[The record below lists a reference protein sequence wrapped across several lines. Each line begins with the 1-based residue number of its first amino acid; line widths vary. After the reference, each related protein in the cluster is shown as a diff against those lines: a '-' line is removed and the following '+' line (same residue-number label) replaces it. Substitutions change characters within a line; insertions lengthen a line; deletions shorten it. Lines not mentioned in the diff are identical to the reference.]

1 MGLFLLLIGIFWVVV
16 GTLCIFA
23 PSLIKKKFFSKFQNM
38 DFKKWSVVPI
48 IAGIIFLLSAKSS
61 TNPILIVIL
70 GILAIAK
77 GVYAILT
84 APEKIKKQIDWWLNV
99 KPNVFKAYGVVMLI
113 LGVLVLISI

>member
-1 MGLFLLLIGIFWVVV
+1 MSLFLLLIGIFWVVI

-23 PSLIKKKFFSKFQNM
+23 PNLIKKKFFSKFLSM

-48 IAGIIFLLSAKSS
+48 IAGVLFLLASRSS
-61 TNPILIVIL
+61 SNPILIVIL
-70 GILAIAK
+70 GILGIAK

-99 KPNVFKAYGVVMLI
+99 KPNVFKAYGVVILI